1 MTASRAVATCAI
13 GRTTPLRRAAVAR
26 QARRD
31 AAKLCLTMGND
42 RPPGGAGAART
53 RREHDAWPAPTRLVV
68 DRPARILNRHVPS
81 HHSRGAAKGVGRWAH
96 GLLLLRVAVTPA
108 LSPPAGTRGGLRL
121 ALRSVAIRP

>member
-13 GRTTPLRRAAVAR
+13 GRTTPLRRAAIAR

-31 AAKLCLTMGND
+31 ATKLRLTMGND

-53 RREHDAWPAPTRLVV
+53 RREHNAWPAPTRLVV

-81 HHSRGAAKGVGRWAH
+81 HHSRRAAKGIGRWAH
-96 GLLLLRVAVTPA
+96 GLLLVHVAVTPT
-108 LSPPAGTRGGLRL
+108 LSPLQGPEGAAARVAVGGD
-121 ALRSVAIRP
+121 